1 MVSSD
6 TESVDN
12 KRKRQD
18 SIKGTPTATAAA
30 AGAGAGAGGEEKGPQ
45 EGGSVE
51 GNTITTTTT
60 TTQTSVSATPEPESS
75 ASTQQQQQQQQQ
87 QASSPAKRPR
97 TSEEGDDDVVHSPR
111 EEAVEEPAE
120 KAVEQAEATSSTPQ
134 KKEEQKAPAPST
146 AAVFGTKFSSGL
158 GFGSASINGASTTLA
173 NKPSPFASYTGI
185 TSGFA
190 KYASETQQQQPSGAA
205 GGGADEPSV
214 PKSPLAASAAAAAAS
229 LAAAAADKD
238 DGLASGTAGGKT
250 FEDLLTAEG
259 KETLAT
265 NVALSTV
272 VPAMAHA
279 NVSSADGTTPP
290 IRTYEEDETCIFSTK
305 AKLFELA
312 GDAWKE
318 RGAGNFKINWHN
330 DDNNRRRMVMRTDQ
344 TFRLIL
350 NVSLFPGLQA
360 SCERRFVRFTNI
372 DPVTKAL
379 VTFALRL
386 ASEDLA
392 ASVSAAI
399 NKYVPVAAPGVLA
412 GKGQDASDGGASG
425 SSGDEESASD
435 DSEGE
440 DEGEENE
447 EEGEE
452 AEEDEE
458 EDDSSDSA
466 SQGDDA
472 DDSDDDS
479 SQDGSDQ
486 REEPDAEDEKP
497 RTRTR
502 AKTRAA
508 ASSK

>member
-18 SIKGTPTATAAA
+18 SIKVTPAVA
-30 AGAGAGAGGEEKGPQ
+30 AGGEEKGAR

-51 GNTITTTTT
+51 GNTITTTTTTTTT

-75 ASTQQQQQQQQQ
+75 GSTQQQQQ

-111 EEAVEEPAE
+111 EEP
-120 KAVEQAEATSSTPQ
+120 VEQPEATSSMPQ
-134 KKEEQKAPAPST
+134 KKEQKAPVPST

-158 GFGSASINGASTTLA
+158 GFGSTSINGATPA
-173 NKPSPFASYTGI
+173 NKPTPFASYTGI

-190 KYASETQQQQPSGAA
+190 KYASETQQQPSGAA
-205 GGGADEPSV
+205 GGAADEVSV
-214 PKSPLAASAAAAAAS
+214 PKSPLAASAAAAS

-238 DGLASGTAGGKT
+238 DGLAATGMAGGKT

-350 NVSLFPGLQA
+350 NVSLFPGMQA

-399 NKYVPVAAPGVLA
+399 NKYVPVAAPDVLA

-425 SSGDEESASD
+425 DEESASD
-435 DSEGE
+435 GSGE
-440 DEGEENE
+440 DEEESDDEEEEGADE
-447 EEGEE
+447 EEGEG
-452 AEEDEE
+452 
-458 EDDSSDSA
+458 EDDNSDSA

-472 DDSDDDS
+472 DDDSGDGS

-486 REEPDAEDEKP
+486 QEEPDAEDEKP
-497 RTRTR
+497 KTRTR
-502 AKTRAA
+502 AKTKAS